1 MYTSF
6 GKANDRFGFE
16 DKGEFRCAFK
26 TDSLVVL
33 ICAAVILVWVVLIII
48 NFISIGVQ
56 LSHAGADVSAA
67 VNAYIYGGNADEM
80 ADPRAATWGNAINV
94 GMTITTTLLGL
105 IILFFM
111 LAVFFVIE
119 LRLFRGQKYTF
130 KADDNSFTISYPP
143 KMQKEDLV
151 LEYTDILGI
160 TWERRKFP
168 FAPECFDFTIKT
180 RTQGLVEFRVIL
192 HKLAKVNG
200 ITETPFNYIREKIG
214 AANADERYL
223 INRGIK

>member
-16 DKGEFRCAFK
+16 DKGEFRCAYK
-26 TDSLVVL
+26 TDSLIIT
-33 ICAAVILVWVVLIII
+33 ICAAVILVWVVLIIV
-48 NFISIGVQ
+48 NFITIGVQ
-56 LSHAGADVSAA
+56 LSHTGADISQAM
-67 VNAYIYGGNADEM
+67 NELMYGSEDPTADSVKM
-80 ADPRAATWGNAINV
+80 TTWGSAINV
-94 GMTITTTLLGL
+94 GITITTTALGF

-111 LAVFFVIE
+111 LLAFFVIE
-119 LRLFRGQKYTF
+119 LRLHRGQKYVF
-130 KADDNSFTISYPP
+130 KADDNSFIVSYPP

-151 LEYTDILGI
+151 LEYDDILGI

-168 FAPECFDFTIKT
+168 LAPECYDFTIKT
-180 RTQGLVEFRVIL
+180 RTHGLVEFRVIL

-200 ITETPFNYIREKIG
+200 ISETPFNYIREKIG